1 MWAGPARTEQF
12 FLWRMNMPAKFFAL
26 TGFTLTLALAT
37 LTPEASAIIITF
49 DGVDGYSTTGGTASN
64 GELRGQPSPAA
75 ATKWAGPNQVPAR
88 INVIQDSAPGENA
101 AQTQPGI
108 VGTNFAQYTFTPGAT
123 DLGGTLDANASVVN
137 YSINLR
143 FDDPDYTGA
152 GNNDNL
158 AIQRVRFGSENVAR
172 FELFSGG
179 RFSYNVG
186 GLPGSRL
193 ASTTLGGTTRF
204 VGTEDVY
211 FNVAGQFNYATN
223 TYTLLVNGVPQTTAD
238 GGTNVNIPF
247 FNAAASTADV
257 RLFNLNST
265 DINWRRVSVD
275 DLTVVI
281 PEPTAL
287 SLGLI
292 GAFGLLMRRR

>member
-1 MWAGPARTEQF
+1 
-12 FLWRMNMPAKFFAL
+12 MPAKFFAL
-26 TGFTLTLALAT
+26 SGFTLTLALAT
-37 LTPEASAIIITF
+37 LTPEASAAIITF
-49 DGVDGYSTTGGTASN
+49 DGVDGYSTTGGTALN
-64 GELRGQPSPAA
+64 GELRGQPSPVA
-75 ATKWAGPNQVPAR
+75 ATKWAGPDQVPAR

-108 VGTNFAQYTFTPGAT
+108 VGTNFTQYTFTPSAT

-152 GNNDNL
+152 GNNDFI
-158 AIQRVRFGSENVAR
+158 AVQRVRFGSENVAR
-172 FELFSGG
+172 FQLFSGG
-179 RFSYNVG
+179 RFSYHVG
-186 GLPGSRL
+186 STVERQ

-257 RLFNLNST
+257 RLFNLNSENT
-265 DINWRRVSVD
+265 NWRRVSVD
-275 DLTVVI
+275 DLTVAI
-281 PEPTAL
+281 PEPTTAL

-292 GAFGLLMRRR
+292 GAFGLLKRRR